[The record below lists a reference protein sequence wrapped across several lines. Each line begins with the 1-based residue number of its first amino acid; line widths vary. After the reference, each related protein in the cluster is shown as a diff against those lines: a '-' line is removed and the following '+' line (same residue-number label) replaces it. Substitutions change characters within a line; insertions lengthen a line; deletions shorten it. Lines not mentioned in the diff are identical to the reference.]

1 GTWSTSTGLIYLQ
14 RSRQSRH
21 CLKSNR
27 LIYRIKTSSLCLHA
41 MASAKP
47 VVTFVRSRLAKE
59 VLLTDICAQLMDE
72 CIAKDAH
79 SSPLGLD
86 NMTVII
92 AQLKPTMWQSPPL
105 PPKESCEASFTF
117 DKPTH

>member
-1 GTWSTSTGLIYLQ
+1 M
-14 RSRQSRH
+14 
-21 CLKSNR
+21 
-27 LIYRIKTSSLCLHA
+27 SSQA
-41 MASAKP
+41 
-47 VVTFVRSRLAKE
+47 VVTFVRIKAGERGEGDAWRRVQGGGGGRETPGTSRSSNRR